1 MKLDYHEFMNKVA
14 DWIVEQE
21 NVAQKFGFG
30 SVEYFEWVFE
40 SSGKLCDEYEN
51 HPFVSRQMLM
61 IFEYIDEVF
70 KNQKRGA
77 KDGQTK

>member
-21 NVAQKFGFG
+21 NVAQKLGFG
-30 SVEYFEWVFE
+30 SVEYFNWVFE

-51 HPFVSRQMLM
+51 HPFVKRQMLM
-61 IFEYIDEVF
+61 VFEHIDEAF
-70 KNQKRGA
+70 KNQNK
-77 KDGQTK
+77 K

>member
-14 DWIVEQE
+14 DWIVAQE
-21 NVAQKFGFG
+21 NAAQRYGFG